1 MERKIEVE
9 IGGRKVRIMAHMLN
23 DAMKFG
29 ATQEKKIIKETPKE
43 LLRPAKVISPLPQ
56 MVEVKPEP
64 RPAEKLVEK
73 ATKQELL
80 EAVLPEQAFEK
91 PKRKPP
97 VKSKAKK

>member
-64 RPAEKLVEK
+64 KVEPLP
-73 ATKQELL
+73 TELL
-80 EAVLPEQAFEK
+80 EK
-91 PKRKPP
+91 PKRKSP